1 MYHVFS
7 NVIQVRSQLPG
18 TYGTVGTVGTYG
30 IPYKTRTVGTYGT
43 YGTYGTVGT
52 YGTSLVTIARQP
64 IPDPELAKEKLRMR
78 MRPA

>member
-18 TYGTVGTVGTYG
+18 TYGTVGTYG
-30 IPYKTRTVGTYGT
+30 IPYKTRT
-43 YGTYGTVGT
+43 
-52 YGTSLVTIARQP
+52 LVTIARQP
-64 IPDPELAKEKLRMR
+64 IPDPELAKETLRMR

>member
-18 TYGTVGTVGTYG
+18 TYGTVGTYG
-30 IPYKTRTVGTYGT
+30 IPYKTR
-43 YGTYGTVGT
+43 T

>member
-1 MYHVFS
+1 MCSSLLLRQVLVPRYRRYH
-7 NVIQVRSQLPG
+7 
-18 TYGTVGTVGTYG
+18 GTYG
-30 IPYKTRTVGTYGT
+30 IPYKTRT
-43 YGTYGTVGT
+43 YGTYGTVGTYGT

>member
-18 TYGTVGTVGTYG
+18 TYG
-30 IPYKTRTVGTYGT
+30 IPYKTRTY
-43 YGTYGTVGT
+43 GT